1 LQSLF
6 PKSIHS
12 YKSTPMAPVSGC
24 LHHEPRGKK

>member
-1 LQSLF
+1 LQALF

-12 YKSTPMAPVSGC
+12 YKNIFMEPVIGC